1 MKYMQSMNV
10 IWKKHSGNHLMI
22 NNMKNRNGKKIRYR
36 LIAALILLGGSLALS
51 VASSWIQGFA
61 SWHAV
66 HIYPFLV
73 STIGRISGFFSFSLC
88 EILLYLLV
96 ISLIFTFI
104 QAVRKTR
111 RSLRQQKEKT
121 CFSDSDMNNEKAS
134 VWMVSWF
141 SGVLLG
147 AGILIFLY
155 VICCGINYKR
165 TSFSEESGL
174 MPMEYSAE
182 ELKEICIQLTEKL
195 NKLSDKVVRDENG
208 IMILSGQA
216 DKKAISAMASLGEE
230 YDVLSGYYPRPKQ
243 LIISELLSYQGLS
256 GIYLPFTVE
265 ANYNGDT
272 IPYNIP
278 FTACHELSHLRGF
291 MQEDEANFIAF
302 LACIHDE
309 DLDFQYSGYML
320 GWTYCMNALYRMDH
334 ELWSEVRVLLDE
346 VIETD
351 LLANNEFWDRYEG
364 VISEV
369 SNQMNDLYLKANG
382 ESEGVQSYSRIVEL
396 IVAYYNN

>member
-10 IWKKHSGNHLMI
+10 IWKKHSGNHRMI

-36 LIAALILLGGSLALS
+36 LIAALILFGGSLALS

-111 RSLRQQKEKT
+111 RSLWQQKEKT

-134 VWMVSWF
+134 IWMVSWF

-195 NKLSDKVVRDENG
+195 NELSDKVARDGNG

-216 DKKAISAMASLGEE
+216 DEKAISAMASLGEE

-265 ANYNGDT
+265 ANYNGDML
-272 IPYNIP
+272 PYNIP

-364 VISEV
+364 VVSEV

>member
-1 MKYMQSMNV
+1 
-10 IWKKHSGNHLMI
+10 
-22 NNMKNRNGKKIRYR
+22 
-36 LIAALILLGGSLALS
+36 
-51 VASSWIQGFA
+51 
-61 SWHAV
+61 
-66 HIYPFLV
+66 
-73 STIGRISGFFSFSLC
+73 
-88 EILLYLLV
+88 
-96 ISLIFTFI
+96 
-104 QAVRKTR
+104 
-111 RSLRQQKEKT
+111 
-121 CFSDSDMNNEKAS
+121 
-134 VWMVSWF
+134 
-141 SGVLLG
+141 
-147 AGILIFLY
+147 
-155 VICCGINYKR
+155 
-165 TSFSEESGL
+165 
-174 MPMEYSAE
+174 MEYSAE

-195 NKLSDKVVRDENG
+195 NELSDKVARDGNG

-216 DKKAISAMASLGEE
+216 DEKAISAMTSLGEE

-265 ANYNGDT
+265 ANYNGDML
-272 IPYNIP
+272 PYNIP

-351 LLANNEFWDRYEG
+351 LSWLT
-364 VISEV
+364 
-369 SNQMNDLYLKANG
+369 MNFGTAMKGSYLKY
-382 ESEGVQSYSRIVEL
+382 QIK
-396 IVAYYNN
+396 

>member
-10 IWKKHSGNHLMI
+10 IWKKHSGNHRMI
-22 NNMKNRNGKKIRYR
+22 NNMKNRNSKKIRYR

-111 RSLRQQKEKT
+111 RSLWQQKEKT

-195 NKLSDKVVRDENG
+195 NELSDKVARDENG

-216 DKKAISAMASLGEE
+216 DEKAISAMTSLGEE

-265 ANYNGDT
+265 ANYNGDM

-302 LACIHDE
+302 LACIRDE

-320 GWTYCMNALYRMDH
+320 GWTYCMNALYRMDD

>member
-1 MKYMQSMNV
+1 M
-10 IWKKHSGNHLMI
+10 
-22 NNMKNRNGKKIRYR
+22 
-36 LIAALILLGGSLALS
+36 LS

-111 RSLRQQKEKT
+111 RLLWQQKEKT

-195 NKLSDKVVRDENG
+195 NELSDKVARDENG

-216 DKKAISAMASLGEE
+216 DEKAISAMTSLGEE

-265 ANYNGDT
+265 ANYNGDM

-334 ELWSEVRVLLDE
+334 ELWSEVWVLLDE